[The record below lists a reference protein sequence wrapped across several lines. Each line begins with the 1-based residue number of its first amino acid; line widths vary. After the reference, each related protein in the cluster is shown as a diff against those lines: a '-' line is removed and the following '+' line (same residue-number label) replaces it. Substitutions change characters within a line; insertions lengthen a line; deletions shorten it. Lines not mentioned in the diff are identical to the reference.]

1 MSDDIII
8 YVLLWPMRVLLVFIL
23 IIAIRRYYFGKS
35 SQHWPVIS
43 GEISSFKSSYINNPS
58 AINSYQPEIEYV
70 YIINGKNYKS
80 SKLNF
85 SLAQCM
91 GNKENS
97 VYYSKKYRVG
107 NKVNVSYNPNNPIQ
121 SVLEPGIDDKQY
133 FITLI
138 LAVTCIGGI
147 GFANYIF

>member
-1 MSDDIII
+1 
-8 YVLLWPMRVLLVFIL
+8 MRILLVFIL

-58 AINSYQPEIEYV
+58 AINSYQPEIEYI
-70 YIINGKNYKS
+70 YIIDGKNHIS
-80 SKLNF
+80 RKLNF
-85 SLAQCM
+85 SLAQGM

-97 VYYSKKYRVG
+97 RYYSKKYRVG
-107 NKVNVSYNPNNPIQ
+107 NKVEVSYNPDNPKQ
-121 SVLEPGIDDKQY
+121 SVLEPGIDNKQF
-133 FITLI
+133 FITLT
-138 LAVTCIGGI
+138 LVVACIGGI